1 MPSEPGG
8 QGAEAFDPD
17 PRVADYESGES
28 LFSAWV
34 GGGSRLPQR
43 VKNRKETYAEAKRK
57 GPAPNAN
64 QAQLRAAMRDGMDKT
79 MVFCLAA
86 LMDKFG
92 WDQEQLVAFVGAVA
106 SVSDSY
112 LKGYVDY
119 NDLHRVLVEE
129 QGLEW

>member
-1 MPSEPGG
+1 MQKG
-8 QGAEAFDPD
+8 
-17 PRVADYESGES
+17 
-28 LFSAWV
+28 
-34 GGGSRLPQR
+34 
-43 VKNRKETYAEAKRK
+43 KRK

-79 MVFCLAA
+79 MVFCLTA

-106 SVSDSY
+106 SVSDSF

>member
-1 MPSEPGG
+1 M
-8 QGAEAFDPD
+8 
-17 PRVADYESGES
+17 
-28 LFSAWV
+28 
-34 GGGSRLPQR
+34 
-43 VKNRKETYAEAKRK
+43 AKRIDK
-57 GPAPNAN
+57 KPNAN
-64 QAQLRAAMRDGMDKT
+64 EAQLHHAMKEGMDKT
-79 MVFCLAA
+79 MVFCLTA

-106 SVSDSY
+106 SMSDSF